1 VGETTG
7 TARATSAARVRGL
20 LLATHPAPAAV
31 VTVLALVFAVG
42 VGLPAGRALL
52 VTAAVAAGQLSVG
65 WSNDWL
71 DAARDRRVGRT
82 DKPTVTGAV
91 TPRALRTAAVAALAV
106 CVVLSFATG
115 LLPGL
120 LHVAA
125 VGSAW
130 SYNAWLKATPLSWL
144 PYAVSFG
151 LLPAFVVAAA
161 GDGRVVAA
169 WTVGAAALLGVGAH
183 LANVLPDLED
193 DDATGVRG
201 LPHRLGR
208 RATSVLAPMV
218 LAAGSAVILLGP
230 PGPPAAA
237 SAALAGGSVVLAVVA
252 GTVGVLRPRSR
263 APFLLSLAVAAVCV
277 AQLVVAADAVALPR

>member
-1 VGETTG
+1 MGSDV
-7 TARATSAARVRGL
+7 AARVRGL

-31 VTVLALVFAVG
+31 VTGLALVFAVG
-42 VGLPAGRALL
+42 VGLPGGRALL

-71 DAARDRRVGRT
+71 DAARDRRVGRA

-91 TPRALRTAAVAALAV
+91 APCTLRTAAIAALAG

-115 LLPGL
+115 LVPGL

-130 SYNAWLKATPLSWL
+130 AYNARLKSTPLSWL

-161 GDGRVVAA
+161 GDGRVVAG

-208 RATSVLAPMV
+208 RGASVLAPVV
-218 LAAGSAVILLGP
+218 LAAGSVVILLGP
-230 PGPPAAA
+230 PGPPSVA
-237 SAALAGGSVVLAVVA
+237 SAALTGGAVVLAALA
-252 GTVGVLRPRSR
+252 GTVGLVRPHSR
-263 APFLLSLAVAAVCV
+263 APFLLSLAVAVVCV
-277 AQLVVAADAVALPR
+277 VQLVLAADAVALPG